1 MMAFARQVLAVLVAF
16 AILAFLPVV
25 VVLVLMLAPH
35 NAIPNEAYLSIELK
49 EPLME
54 HYGPPTLGSLLHE
67 TPPCLMEITENLE
80 KAAVDDRISGVI
92 FTLDGFSAGLGKI
105 DEIRQSIRQVQEAG
119 KAVYAYANEVTD
131 DGIYLA
137 SACDSAYLF
146 PQGTAYFLGMG
157 ATIEHIKGTLEK
169 LGIKEQIHRIDE
181 YKSAA
186 ELFTSKESSPQT
198 LENIRW
204 ILEDMSK
211 ASDSVLAENLE
222 LPRDSLVA
230 LRSRAIFRGEAAV
243 AAGLFD
249 GTMYWDELLERL
261 GGDDLETITSGEYA
275 EVSRKDVGLEG
286 SARIAVVHA
295 QGFVASDGDDRFE
308 PVVGLTLGAD
318 RVIEDLETAT
328 KDDRVRSIV
337 LRWDTGG
344 GATDGSERIA
354 RAVEKAR
361 AKKPVVVSIAD
372 EAASGGYM
380 MSQNANRILCPGNGI
395 TGSIGSITGKLNM
408 RGLFEKL
415 GVTVDDLALSPNAF
429 LFSPVHDYTETQ
441 WATIQENHWAWYR
454 EWISEIAELRGMT
467 VEEVDAA
474 GRGRVWTGRQARD
487 LRLIDELGGF
497 QDAVR
502 VAKEL
507 ADIDR
512 DANVAFVHFPPK
524 RTLLD
529 VLIEGKIE
537 DFAAASV
544 RSVIRTALGAHP

>member
-16 AILAFLPVV
+16 AILAFFPL
-25 VVLVLMLAPH
+25 VLFVLLMLAPQ
-35 NAIPNEAYLSIELK
+35 APIPSHAYLSIELR

-54 HYGPPTLGSLLHE
+54 HYGPPRLGTLLHE
-67 TPPCLMEITENLE
+67 NPPCLMEITENLE
-80 KAAVDDRISGVI
+80 KAAVDDRIQGVI

-105 DEIRQSIRQVQEAG
+105 DEIRHSIREVQAAG
-119 KAVYAYANEVTD
+119 KSVYAYASEMTD

-146 PQGTAYFLGMG
+146 PQGTVYFLGMG

-169 LGIKEQIHRIDE
+169 LGIHEQIHRIDE

-198 LENIRW
+198 LDNIRW
-204 ILEDMSK
+204 IMEDMSK
-211 ASDSVLAENLE
+211 AADSALAENLSI
-222 LPRDSLVA
+222 PRDSLVA
-230 LRSRAIFRGEAAV
+230 LRNRAIFRGEGAV
-243 AAGLFD
+243 SAGLVD
-249 GTMYWDELLERL
+249 RTMFWDELVEKL
-261 GGDDLETITSGEYA
+261 GGDDLETVTSAEYS
-275 EVSRKDVGLEG
+275 EVSRKEVGLEG

-295 QGFVASDGDDRFE
+295 QGFVATDGDDRFE

-318 RVIEDLETAT
+318 RVVEDLETVT
-328 KDDRVRSIV
+328 EDDRVRSIV

-344 GATDGSERIA
+344 GATSGAERIA
-354 RAVEKAR
+354 RAVQKAR
-361 AKKPVVVSIAD
+361 QKKPVVVSIAD
-372 EAASGGYM
+372 QAASGGYM
-380 MSQNANRILCPGNGI
+380 MSQHANRILCPGNGI
-395 TGSIGSITGKLNM
+395 TGSIGSVTGKLNL

-415 GVTVDDLALSPNAF
+415 GVTVDDIALSPNAF
-429 LFSPVHDYTETQ
+429 LLSPVHDYTEAQ
-441 WATIQENHWAWYR
+441 WAAIQENHWGWYR
-454 EWISEIAELRGMT
+454 DWISEIADLRGMT

-474 GRGRVWTGRQARD
+474 ARGRVWTGRQAQD

-497 QDAVR
+497 DDAVR

-512 DANVAFVHFPPK
+512 DANVSFVHFPPK

-529 VLIEGKIE
+529 VVLEGNYEEI
-537 DFAAASV
+537 AAASLQSV
-544 RSVIRTALGAHP
+544 LRSALGAHP

>member
-16 AILAFLPVV
+16 AILAFLPIVLL
-25 VVLVLMLAPH
+25 VLVMMVPH
-35 NAIPNEAYLSIELK
+35 STIPHHAYLSIELK
-49 EPLME
+49 EELLE
-54 HYGPPTLGSLLHE
+54 HYAPPTVGSLLHE

-80 KAAVDDRISGVI
+80 KAAVDGRISGVI

-105 DEIRQSIRQVQEAG
+105 DEIRQSIRHVQEAG
-119 KAVYAYANEVTD
+119 KSVYAYASEVTD

-146 PQGTAYFLGMG
+146 PDGTAYFLGMG

-169 LGIKEQIHRIDE
+169 LGIHEQIHRIDE

-186 ELFTSKESSPQT
+186 ELFTAKQSSQQT
-198 LENIRW
+198 LENVRW
-204 ILEDMSK
+204 LMEDMSK
-211 ASDSVLAENLE
+211 AADSALAADLGVS
-222 LPRDSLVA
+222 RDSLVA
-230 LRSRAIFRGEAAV
+230 LRNRAIFRGEAAV

-261 GGDDLETITSGEYA
+261 GGDDLDTISSAEYSK
-275 EVSRKDVGLEG
+275 VSRKEVGLEG
-286 SARIAVVHA
+286 NARIAVVHA
-295 QGFVASDGDDRFE
+295 QGFVAPDGDDRFE

-318 RVIEDLETAT
+318 RVVEDLETAAD
-328 KDDRVRSIV
+328 DDRVRSVV

-344 GATDGSERIA
+344 GATSGAERIA
-354 RAVEKAR
+354 RAVEKTR
-361 AKKPVVVSIAD
+361 EKKPVVVSIAD

-408 RGLFEKL
+408 RGLLEKL
-415 GVTVDDLALSPNAF
+415 GVTLDDFALSPNAF
-429 LFSPVHDYTETQ
+429 LFSPVHDYTEAQ
-441 WATIQENHWAWYR
+441 WAAIQENHWAWYR
-454 EWISEIAELRGMT
+454 EWISDIAELRGMT

-474 GRGRVWTGRQARD
+474 GRGRVWTGRQAHD

-497 QDAVR
+497 EDAVR

-524 RTLLD
+524 RTLVD
-529 VLIEGKIE
+529 VLLEGNFDE
-537 DFAAASV
+537 VAAASL
-544 RSVIRTALGAHP
+544 RSVFRSAFGAHP